1 MKYLSQMIADFL
13 RKLIKLDDYIED
25 RVFTEIR
32 DLATCID
39 NREEEINEVRDLAE
53 SNESDLNDRPTFYDM
68 ESQVEELVNDTMA
81 NYAEQMVED
90 SLEDVIKR
98 IEKLEGK

>member
-1 MKYLSQMIADFL
+1 MKYLRQMIADFL

-39 NREEEINEVRDLAE
+39 NRAEDIEEIRNLAD
-53 SNESDLNDRPTFYDM
+53 SNERELNDVPTFYDM
-68 ESQVEELVNDTMA
+68 ETQVEQLVSDWVNDSL
-81 NYAEQMVED
+81 QDIVERLKK
-90 SLEDVIKR
+90 LEDK
-98 IEKLEGK
+98 IEN